1 MMKRGDLIF
10 VYGTLRLGASN
21 DLSRWGA
28 GEAAKFLNEAAIN
41 GDLYDCGWFPGAVN
55 VQDYHPEEDNYIYGD
70 VFELQSNDV
79 VAALDS
85 YEGYPHLYGRTEV
98 LTGTDQEVW
107 VYIYGEQVQG
117 LELVESGDWL
127 SHSKGDI

>member
-1 MMKRGDLIF
+1 MQRGDLIF

-28 GEAAKFLNEAAIN
+28 GEAAKFLNEACIN

-55 VQDYHPEEDNYIYGD
+55 VQDYHFGEGNYIYGD

-85 YEGYPHLYGRTEV
+85 YEGYPLLYGRTEV
-98 LTGTDQEVW
+98 LTDTDQEVW
-107 VYIYGEQVQG
+107 VYIYGEKVQG

-127 SHSKGDI
+127 SYSKGDI